1 MINLDK
7 IINVYLS
14 SNYTDLRKSIDGLSI
29 IVETEFELDLFEPS
43 LFIFCNKAKSKIKI
57 LHFDN
62 GFWLYYRRLEQGK
75 FKWPTMMEASCDGTI
90 TDKIYNITFDELK
103 WLINGHELRLKERKF
118 KDIKKLE
125 FY

>member
-1 MINLDK
+1 MQLINLDK
-7 IINVYLS
+7 ITNVYLS
-14 SNYTDLRKSIDGLSI
+14 SNFTDLRKAIDGLSI

-43 LFIFCNKAKSKIKI
+43 LFIFCNKARNKIKI

-75 FKWPTMMEASCDGTI
+75 FKWPSSQDE
-90 TDKIYNITFDELK
+90 IYNITFDELK

-118 KDIKKLE
+118 KDINRVE

>member
-1 MINLDK
+1 MVEK
-7 IINVYLS
+7 VYLS
-14 SNYTDLRKSIDGLSI
+14 SAFTDMRKSIDGLAL
-29 IVETEFELDLFEPS
+29 IVETEFELDVFEQALFV
-43 LFIFCNKAKSKIKI
+43 FCNKAKNKMKI

-75 FKWPTMMEASCDGTI
+75 FKWPETNNEL
-90 TDKIYNITFDELK
+90 YQVTFEEIK

-118 KDIKKLE
+118 KEIKRLD

>member
-7 IINVYLS
+7 IKHVYIS
-14 SNYTDLRKSIDGLSI
+14 SDFTDLRKSIDGLAL
-29 IVETEFELDLFEPS
+29 IVETTFKLDVFEAA
-43 LFIFCNKAKSKIKI
+43 LFIFCNRAKNKIKI

-75 FKWPTMMEASCDGTI
+75 FKWPKADTND
-90 TDKIYNITFDELK
+90 IYTLTFDELK

-118 KDIKKLE
+118 KPIKRVD